1 MHQVS
6 KAGNHKA
13 WPPGALREAQGVSSG
28 ARSLPHAR
36 GAGEGLSGLSQPAGS
51 SRGQAGGGDGAW
63 SPPPH
68 THTAGFL
75 EGGLAW
81 QELQAPGSPAS
92 SSGSG
97 EKAFFYP
104 HVESLPFCRQRVRHN
119 LWSPSHRPQVLASAS
134 LRHQPRLLLTEG
146 QVRDW
151 GACPRPEAH
160 RKQIPAGDNPL
171 VSPSMSLPA
180 PSLHHPLS
188 SSKDLTVP
196 TPTDERAQA
205 WQEGW
210 STIINTP
217 LWPPSSCLADPPV
230 LC

>member
-1 MHQVS
+1 M
-6 KAGNHKA
+6 A
-13 WPPGALREAQGVSSG
+13 
-28 ARSLPHAR
+28 ARCVEG
-36 GAGEGLSGLSQPAGS
+36 GAGSELGGSKPPTRQGSWRGPLGTFPARWEQQRPGW
-51 SRGQAGGGDGAW
+51 RGRW
-63 SPPPH
+63 SLEPPHTH

-97 EKAFFYP
+97 EKALFYP
-104 HVESLPFCRQRVRHN
+104 HLESLPFCRQRVRHN

-134 LRHQPRLLLTEG
+134 LRHQRRLLLTEG
-146 QVRDW
+146 QVRDR

-160 RKQIPAGDNPL
+160 KKQIPAGDNPL